1 MTLEEL
7 VAPVGPISLADV
19 GAACIAEVPVYKPL
33 LDAGLAHLN
42 AFEGDLRQIEKIR
55 ETHGDKVTIHDRFLA
70 DGGIH
75 TLHIAAADSGM
86 TSLLKPNATAL
97 QFFNGFSHYGRIFE
111 SRRVQTTRLDDV
123 EGLAD
128 IDFLKLDI
136 QGAELTVMEHGPR
149 RLANCIAIQL
159 EVSYICLYENQPT
172 FGEVDLWMRR
182 NGFLPH
188 CFLEVKKWS
197 IAPMLRGNDERRP
210 FNQLIESDIVYVRNL
225 LSLPALS
232 IDQLKKLALIAHYC
246 FSSFDLAVRVLIE
259 LVSRGAVAA
268 DAHRR
273 YLEFLN
279 ERAAQTAQAT
289 RK

>member
-19 GAACIAEVPVYKPL
+19 GAACIAEVPAYKPL

-42 AFEGDLRQIEKIR
+42 AFEGDPRQIEKIR
-55 ETHGDKVTIHDRFLA
+55 ETYGDKVSVHDRFLA
-70 DGGIH
+70 DGGIQ

-97 QFFNGFSHYGRIFE
+97 QFFNGFSHYGRIYE

-210 FNQLIESDIVYVRNL
+210 FNQLIESDIVYIRNL

-232 IDQLKKLALIAHYC
+232 VDQLKKLVLIAHHC

-259 LVSRGAVAA
+259 LVSRGAVAT

-279 ERAAQTAQAT
+279 ERAARMAQAT